1 MELQTV
7 FFSWKLRSI
16 CKFWIQNHFS
26 AILGGWDISKT
37 KWGSRNSD
45 NLILSYFE
53 LVHIL
58 KDKTRWPVWITW
70 GLCVLIRGYHGQ
82 SGGCQRPFGF
92 SKAASDTAG
101 QYEYQFFYFR
111 SPFCFS
117 NISAAWTHT
126 ELVLYSKFAYGSQF
140 SGEKTVCNSVAWF
153 TSYNSS
159 CDIGEFLRFF

>member
-1 MELQTV
+1 MNYVTELQTV

-26 AILGGWDISKT
+26 AILGGRDISKT
-37 KWGSRNSD
+37 KWGFWNSD
-45 NLILSYFE
+45 KLILLYFE

-58 KDKTRWPVWITW
+58 KDIWKENNYKTRWPVWITW

-140 SGEKTVCNSVAWF
+140 SGEKN
-153 TSYNSS
+153 
-159 CDIGEFLRFF
+159 GL